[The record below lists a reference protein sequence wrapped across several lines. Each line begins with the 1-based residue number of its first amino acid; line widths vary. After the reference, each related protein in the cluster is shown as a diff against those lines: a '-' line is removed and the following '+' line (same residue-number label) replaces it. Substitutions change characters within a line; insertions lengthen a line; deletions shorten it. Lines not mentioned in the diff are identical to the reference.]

1 MKRHQ
6 LKPILD
12 AIAGVH
18 TASLE
23 HPSLAFSALRKV
35 RDRVCDAFYEAEGD
49 WKKYLLDLE
58 SFLQDLSFCA
68 DDKQLPTPPFS
79 IFREDGNSKLPF
91 LAFSALAGR
100 DFCPGS
106 GPCLEWCY
114 SFRAWRYPAA
124 FCRQAQ
130 NSLLLCTDRGRE
142 LILRELDRILARRK
156 FRAMESVDFRL
167 YVDGDFRDANEIH
180 FWMQA
185 LRERPQLAAYGYSKS
200 FHELIGYGV
209 ALESQGL
216 AWPSNYLLNLSDGH
230 RHTPATMAAMDRLP
244 ITRGRFVAV
253 TMGRKVKSSEHGD
266 RKHQAE
272 LRARYGRQAFTC
284 PGKCGEC
291 TPKGHACGSERF
303 RGVDVII
310 AVH

>member
-12 AIAGVH
+12 AIAGAH
-18 TASLE
+18 HLSLDQAGLE
-23 HPSLAFSALRKV
+23 LLGLRQVRARIDDAL
-35 RDRVCDAFYEAEGD
+35 CDAEGD
-49 WKKYLLDLE
+49 WALYLGRLFDLVESLERDSGPLE
-58 SFLQDLSFCA
+58 SA
-68 DDKQLPTPPFS
+68 PFS

-130 NSLLLCTDRGRE
+130 NSLLLCTERGRE

-167 YVDGDFRDANEIH
+167 YVDGDFRDANEVH
-180 FWMQA
+180 FWIEA

-200 FHELIGYGV
+200 FHELLGYGV
-209 ALESQGL
+209 ALEAQGL
-216 AWPSNYLLNLSDGH
+216 AWPSNYLVNLSDGH
-230 RHTPATMAAMDRLP
+230 RHAPATMAAMERLP

-266 RKHQAE
+266 REHQAE

>member
-1 MKRHQ
+1 MKREQ
-6 LKPILD
+6 LKPVLD
-12 AIAGVH
+12 AIAYAHGC
-18 TASLE
+18 SLE
-23 HPSLAFSALRKV
+23 APGLEFSALRRV
-35 RDRVCDAFYEAEGD
+35 RDQLLIAAQASEGD
-49 WKKYLLDLE
+49 WRKYLFALD
-58 SFLQDLSFCA
+58 SFVTELSFA
-68 DDKQLPTPPFS
+68 ESLEELPSPAFS

-130 NSLLLCTDRGRE
+130 NSLLLCTERGRE

-167 YVDGDFRDANEIH
+167 YVDGDFRDTNEIH
-180 FWMQA
+180 FWMEA

-209 ALESQGL
+209 ALEAQGL

-230 RHTPATMAAMDRLP
+230 RHTPATMAGMERLP

-266 RKHQAE
+266 REHQAE